1 MEDTDMVIRI
11 KLGSM
16 QEAADFKV
24 CKPNDL
30 GIVWLKGKKA
40 SAAVN
45 PWNGRTRL
53 EQKRK
58 PDEQLVLT
66 SEELAMLRW

>member
-1 MEDTDMVIRI
+1 MVIKI

-16 QEAADFKV
+16 KEAADFKV
-24 CKPNDL
+24 CPPNDL
-30 GIVWLKGKKA
+30 GIVWIKGKKA

-45 PWNGRTRL
+45 LWNGRTRL

-58 PDEQLVLT
+58 PDEEIVL
-66 SEELAMLRW
+66 SNEELAMLKW

>member
-1 MEDTDMVIRI
+1 MVIKI

-45 PWNGRTRL
+45 LWNGRTRL

-58 PDEQLVLT
+58 QDEQLVLT
-66 SEELAMLRW
+66 NEELGMIRW